1 MENLKGELSSVEAE
15 NAKLSDEVENLMKG
29 YMEDEENHS
38 IRLQS
43 NLEGLSSSLEFIQS
57 QSQEA
62 DARLECSSMAGHQP
76 DSDGAHGG
84 CKFKNHELA
93 IELFDGTLELRNAKV
108 SLDLAKETYDEVL
121 QPVYDEDATKLITL
135 GGFGRMLVWALLLLR
150 KTCGLMG
157 NEGLWSERFLD

>member
-29 YMEDEENHS
+29 YWEDEENHS

-57 QSQEA
+57 VTGN
-62 DARLECSSMAGHQP
+62 ARLECSSMVGHRP

-93 IELFDGTLELRNAKV
+93 IELFDGTLELRN
-108 SLDLAKETYDEVL
+108 AKETYDEVL